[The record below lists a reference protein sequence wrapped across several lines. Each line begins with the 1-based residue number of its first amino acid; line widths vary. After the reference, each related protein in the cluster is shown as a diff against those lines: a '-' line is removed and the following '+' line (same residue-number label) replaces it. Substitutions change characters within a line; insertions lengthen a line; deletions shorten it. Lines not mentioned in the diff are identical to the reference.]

1 MKRLQK
7 MSSIRHITIVGSG
20 LAAQYFARLF
30 HDHSFIIDQIISRN
44 SEKGKALASSV
55 KAAWSDDFTQIV
67 YSDLTL
73 LCVKDDVIETV
84 VKDLSIDEGIIAH
97 CAGAVPM
104 SVLSGFDRP
113 GVVYPLQTLIKGAQ
127 SASVPI
133 LIEAGYQQDV
143 HELKCLME
151 HCGNPVYSVDSEKR
165 RYYHLAAVFANNFS
179 NALMHASHSIS
190 ESFQLDFE
198 LLKPLISHTLQNV
211 MDGNLPEQLQTGP
224 ARRGDA
230 KTMNSHK
237 LLLADQ
243 PDLKKLYEA
252 MSAYIATQH
261 PTSKK

>member
-1 MKRLQK
+1 
-7 MSSIRHITIVGSG
+7 MSTIRHITIVGSG

-30 HDHSFIIDQIISRN
+30 HQQGLIIDQIICRN
-44 SEKGKALASSV
+44 LDKGKAIAASV
-55 KAAWSDDFTQIV
+55 NAAWSDDFTQIV

-73 LCVKDDVIETV
+73 LCVKDDAIESVI
-84 VKDLSIDEGIIAH
+84 KDLSIDDGIIAH

-104 SVLSGFDRP
+104 SVLNSFDKP

-127 SASVPI
+127 ATSVPM
-133 LIEAGYQQDV
+133 LVEAAFMQDA
-143 HELKCLME
+143 HTLKLLME
-151 HCGNPVYSVDSEKR
+151 HCSNPVYLVDSEKR

-179 NALMHASHSIS
+179 NAIMHASQSIS
-190 ESFQLDFE
+190 QSYQLDFE

-211 MDGNLPEQLQTGP
+211 LDGNLPEHLQTGP
-224 ARRGDA
+224 ARRGDT

-252 MSAYIATQH
+252 MSAYIAFQH
-261 PTSKK
+261 TNTKK

>member
-1 MKRLQK
+1 
-7 MSSIRHITIVGSG
+7 MSNIRHITIVGSG
-20 LAAQYFARLF
+20 LAAQYFAGLF
-30 HDHSFIIDQIISRN
+30 HQHGYIIDQIISRN
-44 SEKGKALASSV
+44 PDKGKALASSV
-55 KAAWSDDFTQIV
+55 KATWSDDFTQIV

-73 LCVKDDVIETV
+73 LCVKDDAIELV
-84 VKDLSIDEGIIAH
+84 AKDLSIDDGIIAH
-97 CAGAVPM
+97 CAGAVPL
-104 SVLSGFDRP
+104 SVLSGFDKP

-127 SASVPI
+127 TASVPV
-133 LIEAGYQQDV
+133 LIEAAYQQDV
-143 HELKCLME
+143 HDLKLLIEGC
-151 HCGNPVYSVDSEKR
+151 HNPVYLVDSEKR

-190 ESFQLDFE
+190 AAFQLDFE

-211 MDGNLPEQLQTGP
+211 LDGNLPEHLQTGP

-237 LLLADQ
+237 QLLSDQ
-243 PDLKKLYEA
+243 PELKKLYEA